1 MAAWRWLEYAEA
13 TKGRKAFITSRALGL
28 VLRVKTA
35 EVEAEAQNA
44 VPIEVIWLSRRVYTY
59 LLRTAQLARLVH
71 LAEALGC
78 LRRACESLGLVE
90 GDEYTLPPANAPPL
104 SPEGE
109 AERVLSSVQGAG
121 MVGEREKPREK

>member
-13 TKGRKAFITSRALGL
+13 TKNRKALTTSRALGL
-28 VLRVKTA
+28 VFKMKLA

-59 LLRTAQLARLVH
+59 LLRTAQLAHFVH
-71 LAEALGC
+71 LAEALGS
-78 LRRACESLGLVE
+78 LRRACEAMGLVE

-104 SPEGE
+104 EGC
-109 AERVLSSVQGAG
+109 ASA
-121 MVGEREKPREK
+121 

>member
-13 TKGRKAFITSRALGL
+13 TKGRRAFTTSRALGL

-35 EVEAEAQNA
+35 EVEAEEDNA
-44 VPIEVIWLSRRVYTY
+44 VPIEVIWLARRTYVY
-59 LLRTAQLARLVH
+59 LLRTGQLAYFVH
-71 LAEALGC
+71 LAEALGS

-109 AERVLSSVQGAG
+109 AERVLSPVQGAG
-121 MVGEREKPREK
+121 

>member
-13 TKGRKAFITSRALGL
+13 TKGRKAFTTSRALGL
-28 VLRVKTA
+28 VLKMKLA

-59 LLRTAQLARLVH
+59 LLRTAQLAHFVH
-71 LAEALGC
+71 LAEALGS

-90 GDEYTLPPANAPPL
+90 GDEYTLPPANAPPF

-109 AERVLSSVQGAG
+109 AERVLSPVQGAG
-121 MVGEREKPREK
+121 